1 MIPAVTCFPA
11 PLTTRAAGSFS
22 PFPIAEILPFLISTS
37 VSCKTPDFS
46 LVQTVVFLI
55 NIVSDLGIV
64 FCPYPLNGNI
74 TEPTSSDFT
83 ERFLLLTVSALAS
96 RVACQETHSPFPKV
110 PVPNIEFPK
119 KSPDSRVFLPWS
131 LFALKVKLTNWS
143 F

>member
-37 VSCKTPDFS
+37 VSFKTPDFS

-119 KSPDSRVFLPWS
+119 KSPDRRVFLP
-131 LFALKVKLTNWS
+131 
-143 F
+143 

>member
-1 MIPAVTCFPA
+1 MIPAVTCLPA
-11 PLTTRAAGSFS
+11 PFTTRAVGSFS
-22 PFPIAEILPFLISTS
+22 PFPIAAILPFLISTS
-37 VSCKTPDFS
+37 VSFKIPDFS

-55 NIVSDLGIV
+55 KIVSDFGIV
-64 FCPYPLNGNI
+64 FCPYPLNGNT

-119 KSPDSRVFLPWS
+119 KSPDRRVFFP
-131 LFALKVKLTNWS
+131 
-143 F
+143 